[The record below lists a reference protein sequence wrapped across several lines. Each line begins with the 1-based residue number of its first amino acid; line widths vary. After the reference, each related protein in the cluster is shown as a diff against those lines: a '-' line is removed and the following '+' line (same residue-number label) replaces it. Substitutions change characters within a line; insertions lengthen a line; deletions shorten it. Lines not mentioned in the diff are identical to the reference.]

1 MSEEKILTNAPGK
14 DYFYANTF
22 ATSPQM
28 EAFLFF
34 MASVVFVTHRM
45 TFLSSH
51 FSLYCSRLP
60 HTCGP
65 FYSPQMVK
73 KLK

>member
-1 MSEEKILTNAPGK
+1 MSEEKILTNAPGM
-14 DYFYANTF
+14 DYFYVNTF

-34 MASVVFVTHRM
+34 MASVVFVKHRM

-51 FSLYCSRLP
+51 FSLYCSRLAT
-60 HTCGP
+60 HLQTVL
-65 FYSPQMVK
+65 FSTNYK
-73 KLK
+73 KN

>member
-1 MSEEKILTNAPGK
+1 MSEEKILTNAPGM
-14 DYFYANTF
+14 DYFCANTF

-34 MASVVFVTHRM
+34 MASVVFVKHRM

>member
-1 MSEEKILTNAPGK
+1 MSEEKILANAPGM
-14 DYFYANTF
+14 DYFSANTF

-34 MASVVFVTHRM
+34 MASVVFVKHRLI
-45 TFLSSH
+45 FLSSH

-65 FYSPQMVK
+65 FSSPQIIS